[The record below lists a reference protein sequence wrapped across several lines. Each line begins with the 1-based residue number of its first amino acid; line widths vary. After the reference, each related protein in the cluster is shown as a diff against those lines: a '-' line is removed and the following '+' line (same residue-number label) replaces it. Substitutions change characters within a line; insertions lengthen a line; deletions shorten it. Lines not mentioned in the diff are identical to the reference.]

1 MRRIRHILTLS
12 LLLATAC
19 SSSSGGGAD
28 TDTDG
33 TTGVNP
39 SDGPGDETNATG
51 RSGSA
56 GESDSN
62 GEPGEFRPFR
72 DDWSVVIDQPF
83 ATYAADGTP
92 AITALLIGN
101 QGGDNFRNRGDVIV
115 QYVDT
120 DRITV
125 EMRAFTMADSEAI
138 AQADFDR
145 LSIRASTAALPPP
158 PFEQDP
164 LADCI
169 DPNGQTPWMDV
180 CQVAVFYDDLTQLD
194 RSGADLRVT
203 LPSDFI
209 FDLVVVTEDN
219 NADSDYQ
226 NRGNVCIENLPGSA
240 DVTLGSGQAWVILDP
255 STPEM
260 PECPEALRTE
270 CEASGWEPATC
281 GCLAQGF
288 SFSQVRVTSNDG
300 QASEATIDIPED
312 FWVGY
317 NMRNDGPQTVGDDAP
332 GAACETSVDDSTG
345 TVQLAQ
351 NVDLDAAPW
360 INQGSINYP
369 GAPATEGAG
378 FAIQLVSDRCAAIL
392 GTEDPADF
400 VGSGQG
406 PSQESK
412 ESGNLTI
419 CSGCARPQG
428 CAALVPGL

>member
-1 MRRIRHILTLS
+1 MDTDG
-12 LLLATAC
+12 T
-19 SSSSGGGAD
+19 GGAD
-28 TDTDG
+28 GSAGADG
-33 TTGVNP
+33 TTGVAA
-39 SDGPGDETNATG
+39 SGGSTGDFGE
-51 RSGSA
+51 RRPVRGS
-56 GESDSN
+56 
-62 GEPGEFRPFR
+62 
-72 DDWSVVIDQPF
+72 WSTVIDQPF

-92 AITALLIGN
+92 AITSLQIGEE
-101 QGGDNFRNRGDVIV
+101 GGNNFRNRGDVIV
-115 QYVDT
+115 QYIDT

-125 EMRAFTMADSEAI
+125 EMRPFTWGSSQ
-138 AQADFDR
+138 AQVQEDFDQ
-145 LSIRASTAALPPP
+145 LLIWASTASLPQPP
-158 PFEQDP
+158 YDLDP
-164 LADCI
+164 ADDCV
-169 DPNGQTPWMDV
+169 DPAGQTPWRDG
-180 CQVAVFYDDLTQLD
+180 CQVAVFYDDLTQLE

-240 DVTLGSGQAWVILDP
+240 DVTLDNGQAWVILDP

-300 QASEATIDIPED
+300 QASEATVDIPED

-332 GAACETSVDDSTG
+332 GAACEASVDDSTG